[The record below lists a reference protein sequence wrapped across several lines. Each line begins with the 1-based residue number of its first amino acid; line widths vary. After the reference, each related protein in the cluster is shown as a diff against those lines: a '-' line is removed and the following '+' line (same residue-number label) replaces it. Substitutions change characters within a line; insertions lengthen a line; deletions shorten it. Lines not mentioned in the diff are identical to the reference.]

1 MSGVGG
7 EESEI
12 GEAKIKCIKEEGVV
26 NWGSVVVERDI
37 LNYLSVG
44 NIRI

>member
-26 NWGSVVVERDI
+26 NWGSVAAERDI
-37 LNYLSVG
+37 LNHSSVG